1 MKFTAFVEY
10 AQEPERIAQARPA
23 HRAYLQDLLDQ
34 GRLVLA
40 GPFIDGSGALFVYD
54 APNEEVAA
62 RLADDDPF
70 ARASLFKRVVMK
82 PWALAFSSPL
92 HLAPEL

>member
-10 AQEPERIAQARPA
+10 APEPERIAQIRPA
-23 HRAYLQDLLDQ
+23 HRAYLKDLLDR

-40 GPFIDGSGALFVYD
+40 GPFADGSGALFVYD
-54 APNEEVAA
+54 APNEAAAA

-70 ARASLFKRVVMK
+70 AQASLFKRVVMK
-82 PWALAFSSPL
+82 PWTLAFLSPL
-92 HLAPEL
+92 HSALEP